1 MLSPAAPLLDDE
13 KPRKGF
19 PRPLPP
25 PLPRAFVSPVL
36 HVDAPCCSDILV
48 QDCIEQYIEDE
59 TGRKGTLSI
68 KIVVQPQCSSISFDN
83 RGREITG
90 IKSDQTQEKKKRD
103 SIYSS
108 QKKKAPTL
116 EFIISS
122 CFFFLTLFINARS
135 GHPLGIVR
143 VP

>member
-68 KIVVQPQCSSISFDN
+68 KIVVQPQCSSIFFDN

-90 IKSDQTQEKKKRD
+90 IKSDQTQEEKKRD

-108 QKKKAPTL
+108 QKKRPL
-116 EFIISS
+116 RLNSS
-122 CFFFLTLFINARS
+122 FLLVFFF
-135 GHPLGIVR
+135 
-143 VP
+143 